1 MAKILFKKV
10 DDIRFGLNGHDV
22 LKDFAEIREMIDCLD
37 NGQVSAS
44 TLRQTANNLELLVLN
59 MSHRIK
65 TLCDE
70 NYELETA
77 KGILERELKKVKGE

>member
-1 MAKILFKKV
+1 MPRILFKKV
-10 DDIRFGLNGHDV
+10 DDVQIGLIDHDV

-37 NGQVSAS
+37 DGQVSAS
-44 TLRQTANNLELLVLN
+44 ALRQTANNLELLVLN

-65 TLCDE
+65 ALCDE

-77 KGILERELKKVKGE
+77 REILECELKKAKCE

>member
-1 MAKILFKKV
+1 MPRFLFEKV
-10 DDIRFGLNGHDV
+10 DEVHFGLINHDV

-59 MSHRIK
+59 MSHRIQ

-70 NYELETA
+70 NYKLRTEREVLECELE
-77 KGILERELKKVKGE
+77 KVKGE

>member
-1 MAKILFKKV
+1 MAEILFKKV
-10 DDIRFGLNGHDV
+10 DDIRIGLNDHDV
-22 LKDFAEIREMIDCLD
+22 LKDFTEIRETIDYLD
-37 NGQVSAS
+37 NGQLGASA
-44 TLRQTANNLELLVLN
+44 LRQTVNNLELLVLN

-77 KGILERELKKVKGE
+77 KEILECELKKVKGE

>member
-1 MAKILFKKV
+1 MPRILFKKV
-10 DDIRFGLNGHDV
+10 DDVQIGLIDHDV

-77 KGILERELKKVKGE
+77 KEILECELKKVKGE